1 MMEVC
6 PLGTSAAPV
15 PVRPTA
21 DGGHDKDRFIIVGRF
36 FIWGIERQY
45 GNINHMDDFK
55 QQLADLLTTAAKQ
68 NASDLHIAV
77 GRRPTL
83 RIDGV
88 LIPLEK
94 EPIMTPE
101 STEGIIS
108 EMLTPEQ
115 KAKLITQRQIDFA
128 YSYEEKARFRV
139 NVYFQRGY
147 LAAAL
152 RLIPTRIKTVEELN
166 LPPLLH
172 DFAQLSQ
179 GFVLVVGPA
188 GHGKSSTLAAI
199 VDEINHT
206 RTDHIITIEDPVEYL
221 FTQDKCIVSQREV
234 GSDTTSFH
242 AALRTVLRQDPDVVM
257 IGEMRDAV
265 SIGTAMTASETGHL
279 VLSTLHTNSASQT
292 IDRIIDSFPAEQ
304 QGQVTSQLA
313 ATLVAIISIRLLPRI
328 SGGRIPA
335 MEIMIVNPAIRNL
348 IRERKTYQIDLV
360 IETSLQEGMVTLNRS
375 LVNLIKN
382 KEVTLDN
389 AELYSLNPSELRILL
404 ERT

>member
-1 MMEVC
+1 
-6 PLGTSAAPV
+6 
-15 PVRPTA
+15 
-21 DGGHDKDRFIIVGRF
+21 
-36 FIWGIERQY
+36 
-45 GNINHMDDFK
+45 MDDFK
-55 QQLADLLTTAAKQ
+55 QQLNNLLITCAKQ
-68 NASDLHIAV
+68 NASDLHLAV
-77 GRRPTL
+77 GRKPTL

-88 LIPLEK
+88 LVPLEK
-94 EPIMTPE
+94 EAVMTPE
-101 STEGIIS
+101 SAEGIMS
-108 EMLTPEQ
+108 AMLTPEQ
-115 KAKLITQRQIDFA
+115 KSKLLTQRQVDFA
-128 YSYEEKARFRV
+128 YSLEDKARFRV

-152 RLIPTRIKTVEELN
+152 RLVPARIKTIEELN

-172 DFAQLSQ
+172 DFTQLSQ
-179 GFVLVVGPA
+179 GFILVVGPA

-199 VDEINHT
+199 VDEINHS
-206 RTDHIITIEDPVEYL
+206 RSDHIITIEDPVEYL
-221 FTQDKCIVSQREV
+221 FTQDRCIVSQREV
-234 GSDTTSFH
+234 GSDATSFH

-279 VLSTLHTNSASQT
+279 VVSTLHTNSASQT

-313 ATLVAIISIRLLPRI
+313 ATLVAIVSQRLLPRI

-360 IETSLQEGMVTLNRS
+360 IETSLQEGMVSLNRS
-375 LVNLIKN
+375 LVNLVKN
-382 KEVTLDN
+382 KEISLEN